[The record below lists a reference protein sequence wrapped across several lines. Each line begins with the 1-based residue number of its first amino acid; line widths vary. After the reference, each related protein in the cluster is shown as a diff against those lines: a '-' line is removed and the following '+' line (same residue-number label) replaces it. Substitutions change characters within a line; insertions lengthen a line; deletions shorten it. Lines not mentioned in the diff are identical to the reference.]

1 MQHLYRK
8 ACMGLSLLAAWA
20 LMGAGLLAAAP
31 ADSNGVSKDPARS
44 RAAASVG
51 AAAEPAARA
60 ALTFRSEFFIPDS
73 AYTYSTWDERT
84 IDIYRADLTKFR
96 DTVRIYLNDHVAGV
110 FFTFPI
116 QGRITSSFGYRRMM
130 GHNFHFGTD
139 IKCQTGDSIVA
150 ALDGTVRVVR
160 YDRGY
165 GWFVVIAHEGGL
177 ETLYGHL
184 SKALV
189 QPGYRIRSGELL
201 GYGGNTGL
209 STGSHLHFEFRFL
222 GEQFDPARVISFDQ
236 GQVLVDHFDLDASW
250 FDHLVELARVKYH
263 LIRRGDTLGHIARR
277 WGTSVGRLCQLN
289 HISTRTLLRPGR
301 SLRVN

>member
-1 MQHLYRK
+1 MNAFARHL
-8 ACMGLSLLAAWA
+8 AC
-20 LMGAGLLAAAP
+20 GLLLVLSNVCGVVQAAP
-31 ADSNGVSKDPARS
+31 ADSSAAVRKGARLAADSNGVIVR
-44 RAAASVG
+44 G
-51 AAAEPAARA
+51 AALGAGAPALRFRTEYFVADSTH
-60 ALTFRSEFFIPDS
+60 TF
-73 AYTYSTWDERT
+73 STWDERT

-96 DTVRIYLNDHVAGV
+96 DTVRILLNDHVNGV

-116 QGRITSSFGYRRMM
+116 QGRITSAFGYRRMM
-130 GHNFHFGTD
+130 GHHFHFGTD

-184 SKALV
+184 SKTLV

-222 GEQFDPARVISFDQ
+222 GEQFDPARIISFDRA
-236 GQVLVDHFDLDASW
+236 QVLVDHFDLDASW

-263 LIRRGDTLGHIARR
+263 VIRPGDTLGHIARR

-289 HISTRTLLRPGR
+289 GMSVRSLLRPGR